1 MNGATKD
8 NYSYRMWLQCVD
20 TSMTARYGLVVED
33 IDYNYRRAYLDGMGV
48 VDCADEVANKF
59 YAEAK

>member
-1 MNGATKD
+1 
-8 NYSYRMWLQCVD
+8 
-20 TSMTARYGLVVED
+20 MTARYGLVVED